1 MRKNGTI
8 INHKKILKIM
18 NLLSLHPKIN
28 KRKKYSSYKGDVGK
42 KFDNLLK
49 REFNAPAPLR
59 KLMTDVTE
67 FKTQEGKLFL
77 STVID
82 GFNQEIISYK
92 LSKSPSLQMVLD
104 SVKTAIDS
112 LSLEE
117 LKKVILHSDQ
127 GWQYQNKFFT
137 DYISNSG
144 VTQSMSRKGNC
155 NDNGLMEGF
164 FGILKNEMYYGN
176 EKNFKTYE
184 KLKEEID
191 KYIYFYNNER
201 IKIGLNCCS
210 PVEYKKKYLEQN

>member
-28 KRKKYSSYKGDVGK
+28 KGKKYSSYKGDVGK

-137 DYISNSG
+137 DYISNLG

>member
-1 MRKNGTI
+1 
-8 INHKKILKIM
+8 M

-28 KRKKYSSYKGDVGK
+28 KRKKYSSYTGDVGK

-117 LKKVILHSDQ
+117 LKK
-127 GWQYQNKFFT
+127 
-137 DYISNSG
+137 
-144 VTQSMSRKGNC
+144 
-155 NDNGLMEGF
+155 
-164 FGILKNEMYYGN
+164 
-176 EKNFKTYE
+176 
-184 KLKEEID
+184 
-191 KYIYFYNNER
+191 
-201 IKIGLNCCS
+201 
-210 PVEYKKKYLEQN
+210 